1 MNVLQ
6 LSGLL
11 VAGDAAFAASIWAVT
26 MFFHGRA
33 TRPSHTEYST
43 RPSHTERAARNARV
57 WEKHLRGETVT
68 LDAFVAGRGLRV
80 RETRPSLMPL
90 ARALPEGRQT
100 ATNAAATVLVNARGD
115 VQVQATAPA
124 LDPRLRDALVAMG
137 FRAGQVDAVLR
148 GMGRET
154 GTGPGT
160 DFQAQ
165 IKTALGRLAK

>member
-26 MFFHGRA
+26 LFHETA
-33 TRPSHTEYST
+33 K
-43 RPSHTERAARNARV
+43 RAARSSRV
-57 WEKHLRGETVT
+57 WEKHLRGGTVT
-68 LDAFVAGRGLRV
+68 LDAFTAKRGLRV
-80 RETRPSLMPL
+80 KGRAP
-90 ARALPEGRQT
+90 ALPEGT
-100 ATNAAATVLVNARGD
+100 
-115 VQVQATAPA
+115 QAPAKCLPTESAPA

-137 FRAGQVDAVLR
+137 FKTGQVDAVLR
-148 GMGRET
+148 GMGREKGT
-154 GTGPGT
+154 ETGPGT

>member
-26 MFFHGRA
+26 IFFHERA
-33 TRPSHTEYST
+33 T

-68 LDAFVAGRGLRV
+68 LDAFVAKRGLRV
-80 RETRPSLMPL
+80 KGRAP
-90 ARALPEGRQT
+90 ALPEGRQT
-100 ATNAAATVLVNARGD
+100 ATND
-115 VQVQATAPA
+115 V

-137 FRAGQVDAVLR
+137 FKTGQVDAVLR

-154 GTGPGT
+154 GTGPGPGT

>member
-11 VAGDAAFAASIWAVT
+11 IAGDAAFAASIWAVT
-26 MFFHGRA
+26 LFHETA
-33 TRPSHTEYST
+33 K
-43 RPSHTERAARNARV
+43 RAARSSRV
-57 WEKHLRGETVT
+57 WEKYLRGETVT
-68 LDAFVAGRGLRV
+68 LDAFVAKRGLRV
-80 RETRPSLMPL
+80 RETRSSLMPP
-90 ARALPEGRQT
+90 ARALPRATQT
-100 ATNAAATVLVNARGD
+100 ATNDVHGKQGNVLAAATGNVL
-115 VQVQATAPA
+115 ATAPA

-137 FRAGQVDAVLR
+137 FKTGQVNAVLR

-154 GTGPGT
+154 GTGT